1 MNITPDKEFLA
12 RKYRPKSL
20 RYRLHLMAR
29 IIKHLYHPQKKRL
42 STSVN
47 IHGINNSVNYVPTGL
62 SVTIFGNNNC
72 IEIAPSTQTFY
83 GNITIGALDTPVNN
97 CTVKLGER
105 CYCNGCNIVLYEPN
119 SSVIIGNDCMFSF
132 GIEIWASDS
141 HSIIDQ
147 KTKQLLNLGKEIFI
161 GNHVW
166 VGMRTTILKN
176 SHISND
182 CIIGAGAIVA
192 GKFTEE
198 HCVIAGN
205 PAKIVK
211 RGISWDGLRPCEYQM
226 KHKF

>member
-1 MNITPDKEFLA
+1 MNLVTYITQK
-12 RKYRPKSL
+12 
-20 RYRLHLMAR
+20 
-29 IIKHLYHPQKKRL
+29 LYHRNPHRQIHVVGKN
-42 STSVN
+42 N
-47 IHGINNSVNYVPTGL
+47 IVSYIPTGL
-62 SVTIFGNNNC
+62 FIHIYGEHNSINIDPSVQ
-72 IEIAPSTQTFY
+72 SFY
-83 GNITIGALDTPVNN
+83 GNISIGDINTPVNN
-97 CTVKLGER
+97 CTVKIGKK
-105 CYCNGCNIVLYEPN
+105 CSCNGVNIVLYEN
-119 SSVIIGNDCMFSF
+119 DSSVQIGEGCMFSY

-192 GKFTEE
+192 GRFTEE